1 MKNSKYIIL
10 ATLLLSATLSLQAQ
24 GGCVES
30 PEDPTAVLA
39 LLGGAAASAVYL
51 RDRFKTRMN
60 ARRK

>member
-10 ATLLLSATLSLQAQ
+10 ATLLLSATLSLHAQ

-39 LLGGAAASAVYL
+39 LLGSAAASAVYL
-51 RDRFKTRMN
+51 RDRFKTRIN